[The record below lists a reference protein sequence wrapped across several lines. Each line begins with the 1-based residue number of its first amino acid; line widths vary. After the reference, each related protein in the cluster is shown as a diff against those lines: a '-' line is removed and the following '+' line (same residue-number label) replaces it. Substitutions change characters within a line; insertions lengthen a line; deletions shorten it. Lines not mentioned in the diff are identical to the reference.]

1 MGCTVFFFGG
11 VLCPKPTPK
20 TFNLGRGSQG
30 PANRILNTIHYTCR
44 WREIYTYMY
53 IFIENYVKANV
64 TIFSFLHFYFSS
76 MYVYTMTRV
85 IEYTLSAVGI

>member
-30 PANRILNTIHYTCR
+30 PANITILNTIHYI
-44 WREIYTYMY
+44 IYIYICMSLDIY
-53 IFIENYVKANV
+53 ICIFIENYVKANV
-64 TIFSFLHFYFSS
+64 TIFSFLYVYFSS
-76 MYVYTMTRV
+76 MYVL
-85 IEYTLSAVGI
+85 YTL